1 MAALMARCFN
11 CHWRYKHQYLL
22 RARFLAGRAVEIFS
36 EDVFVRDAAFCD
48 LLVCRF
54 VAISSAPACINDGIN
69 DGTCFG
75 A

>member
-1 MAALMARCFN
+1 M
-11 CHWRYKHQYLL
+11 L

-48 LLVCRF
+48 LLVCGF
-54 VAISSAPACINDGIN
+54 VAISSASACINDGIN